1 MRDLYFAIGVAVPML
16 IAFARLTWW
25 MADIQ
30 ARLIAIEKRLTED
43 ARIRREGS
51 AP

>member
-1 MRDLYFAIGVAVPML
+1 MKDLYYAIVVL
-16 IAFARLTWW
+16 IPVLAAFARLTWW

-30 ARLIAIEKRLTED
+30 ARLIAIEHRLTED
-43 ARIRREGS
+43 ARLRREGG